1 MQYYPF
7 DDITKMQVCQYRIL
21 VQYMDDT
28 APPSLSTLSVQH
40 LRLTRVRPVGLGLGL
55 GLGGSNDGESVSL
68 GISLNMA
75 MKGCLTMRVGCPPYI

>member
-21 VQYMDDT
+21 VQYVSDT
-28 APPSLSTLSVQH
+28 APPSSSTLSLQP
-40 LRLTRVRPVGLGLGL
+40 LRLTRVRRVSLGL
-55 GLGGSNDGESVSL
+55 GLGGSNEGESVSL

-75 MKGCLTMRVGCPPYI
+75 MKECLTMRVGCPPYI